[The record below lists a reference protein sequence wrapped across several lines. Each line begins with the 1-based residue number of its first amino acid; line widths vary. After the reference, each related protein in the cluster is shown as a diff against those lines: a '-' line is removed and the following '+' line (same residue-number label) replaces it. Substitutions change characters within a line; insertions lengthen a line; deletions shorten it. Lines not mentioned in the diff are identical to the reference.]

1 MIPDI
6 FNSNLFEPT
15 YSNIEKAKK
24 HLYLDQSED
33 EDDFINIERRNFLT
47 ELRILPGLHFYVF
60 QINSTLYLMPIPNK
74 WCSGIISKSFIK
86 IFEGVQYL
94 IKFQAVGLHHY

>member
-1 MIPDI
+1 MTPDI

-33 EDDFINIERRNFLT
+33 EDDFINIERRNALT
-47 ELRILPGLHFYVF
+47 ELRILQGLHFYVF

-74 WCSGIISKSFIK
+74 WCSGILSKSFIK